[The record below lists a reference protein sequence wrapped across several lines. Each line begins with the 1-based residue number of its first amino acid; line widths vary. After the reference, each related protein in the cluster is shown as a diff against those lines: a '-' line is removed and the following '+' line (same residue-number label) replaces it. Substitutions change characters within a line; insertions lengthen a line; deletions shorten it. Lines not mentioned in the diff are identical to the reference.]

1 MIREGQNS
9 DRYRRKLRVPAAGC
23 ASAVG
28 ADDSQSRPRTWVSAR
43 NSRIWTSDPS
53 NHLTRHLLSYLDHQ
67 ETTVLR
73 PDFLVPGARN
83 VPFGRRRRGCR
94 KPSKS
99 PPQVSVGLYRVGFDI
114 RSIEARLGT
123 SFEPSTLPG
132 DDDDA
137 SRSLRPVCESIPRWG
152 TQKRR
157 SRHHT
162 WVSGYTVR
170 IFTSNPS

>member
-1 MIREGQNS
+1 MIREDQNS

-83 VPFGRRRRGCR
+83 VPFGRRRGCQ
-94 KPSKS
+94 KASKS

-114 RSIEARLGT
+114 RSIETRLGT
-123 SFEPSTLPG
+123 PAESSTSPG
-132 DDDDA
+132 DGGIT
-137 SRSLRPVCESIPRWG
+137 SRLTSYRCVRSVPRECE
-152 TQKRR
+152 
-157 SRHHT
+157 
-162 WVSGYTVR
+162 TVYIGPAR
-170 IFTSNPS
+170 GCRVMPCRF